1 MSGGAA
7 AASAAGYDRHITIF
21 SPEGRLY
28 QVEYAFKATN
38 QTNLNSLAVR
48 GKNCSVIINQKK
60 VPDKLLDP
68 ATMTYIFKISKTVGM
83 VANGPIPDARNAA
96 MRARSEAAE
105 FRYKYGYDMPCD
117 VLAKRMANL
126 SQIYTQRAYM
136 RPLGVILTFIS
147 VDEEQG
153 PSIYKCD
160 PAGYYVGYKATATG
174 PKQQELTT
182 SLENYCK
189 KKNVGTHLD
198 MDQWEKVVEFGIV
211 QMIDSLGTEFSKK
224 DLEIGVAIADKFF
237 VLTPDQIEER
247 LVAIAEQ
254 D

>member
-1 MSGGAA
+1 MSGAA

-21 SPEGRLY
+21 SPEGRLF

-38 QTNLNSLAVR
+38 QTNINSMAIR
-48 GKNCSVIINQKK
+48 GKECAVIINQKK

-68 ATMTYIFKISKTVGM
+68 STVSYIFRISNQVGM

-96 MRARSEAAE
+96 LRAKSEAAE
-105 FRYKYGYDMPCD
+105 FRYKYGYDMPAD
-117 VLAKRMANL
+117 VLSKRMANL

-136 RPLGVILTFIS
+136 RPLGVILTFVS
-147 VDEEQG
+147 FDEELG

-174 PKQQELTT
+174 PKQQEITT
-182 SLENYCK
+182 NLENFFK
-189 KKNVGTHLD
+189 KSKTDYLD
-198 MDQWEKVVEFGIV
+198 ETEWEKVVEFGITHL
-211 QMIDSLGTEFSKK
+211 IDSLGTEFSKK
-224 DLEIGVAIADKFF
+224 DLEVGVAIKDKFF
-237 VLTPDQIEER
+237 ILTADEIEQR